1 MMRAT
6 PNRRAVLAL
15 VVLFT
20 ALYFLGSSRAQ
31 SQPTDEAIWQLF
43 TEWLPSSPP
52 VDGPKEL
59 FDQYRSRLV
68 ANGTSAADADQQLV
82 VIRRLHR
89 ERPDAWRI
97 MFNNIYKSDTPGFS
111 TQPNALLV
119 ATVEGRRPGR
129 ALDVGMGQGRNSVF
143 LALKGWDVTGFDMS
157 DEGLAIAQRN
167 AKRAG
172 VPLNAIRETDE
183 AFDYGADQW
192 DLIVFMYEPF
202 SITSSAYVDR
212 LRKSLKVR
220 GIIVIESYGE
230 DAATPDQPPTA
241 IDPDRLLSALQQF
254 RILRFEDTV
263 ALADWG
269 QNKRRLV
276 RMVAEKRS

>member
-1 MMRAT
+1 MRAT

-157 DEGLAIAQRN
+157 DEGIAIAQRN

-202 SITSSAYVDR
+202 SITSSAYVDH
-212 LRKSLKVR
+212 LRKSLKVG

-230 DAATPDQPPTA
+230 DAATPNQPPTA

>member
-157 DEGLAIAQRN
+157 DEGIAIAQRN

-212 LRKSLKVR
+212 LRKSLKVG

>member
-31 SQPTDEAIWQLF
+31 SQPTDEAIWQQF
-43 TEWLPSSPP
+43 TAWLPSSPP

-157 DEGLAIAQRN
+157 DEGIAIAQRN

-212 LRKSLKVR
+212 LRKSLKVG

-230 DAATPDQPPTA
+230 DAATPNQPPTA